1 MINRDN
7 LPKGRIPTRPL
18 SLKNKNLAINKELI
32 MDWDTGEY
40 YIKKEDGTLLSLTD
54 IIILILQK
62 NTDIIKDIIITIP
75 GDEGD
80 DDMEMTLEEFI
91 KKVNAK
97 FDEIEAKLESVGSG
111 SSKHIFSTTV
121 KTEWSGETAPYTQTI
136 SIPGILDSDEPVVDI
151 DVSEASLAESSNYQ
165 KVLNNIYKITT
176 GNDKII
182 VYIAEKSTI
191 EIPLKLLVVR

>member
-1 MINRDN
+1 MKDN

-32 MDWDTGEY
+32 IDWDTGEY
-40 YIKKEDGTLLSLTD
+40 YIKKEDGTILSLTD
-54 IIILILQK
+54 IIKLILQK

-75 GDEGD
+75 GDEGED
-80 DDMEMTLEEFI
+80 GDMDITLEEFV

-111 SSKHIFSTTV
+111 SSKHIFNTTV

-136 SIPGILDSDEPVVDI
+136 SIPGILDTDEPVVDI
-151 DVSEASLAESSNYQ
+151 NVSEASLAESSNYQ